1 MAAKPIV
8 IDGVFLPK
16 TKKAGDQ
23 PIPAYFIGLSYDPS
37 LSVGGGPVVPP
48 GIEIPPDLGIWPNPP
63 EGIAPHPEHPIVLP
77 PGGPTEPPPDVIPD
91 PPPKVA
97 KPGWNWAPGWS
108 QWIWVAI
115 PGSGQAQPKK

>member
-1 MAAKPIV
+1 MAAVPVCISGLMFDKKKGAGAPPVTCFIV
-8 IDGVFLPK
+8 GVQYNPTLSAGHPLP
-16 TKKAGDQ
+16 
-23 PIPAYFIGLSYDPS
+23 
-37 LSVGGGPVVPP
+37 PP

-77 PGGPTEPPPDVIPD
+77 PNGPTEPPPEEIPD